1 MKLLLDTCCIIWAVS
16 SPTLLSRTVTSLLEA
31 EDSVVSVSPISS
43 AEIACAVSRGRIKL
57 NRHWK
62 IWFRHYI
69 ELNKWDLIDIDL
81 DIMEEAYS
89 LPEFSHNDP
98 VDRIITATARLN
110 NCTLM
115 TADKKLLDYP
125 HVTTVW

>member
-1 MKLLLDTCCIIWAVS
+1 M
-16 SPTLLSRTVTSLLEA
+16 LESD
-31 EDSVVSVSPISS
+31 DSEISVSPISS
-43 AEIACAVSRGRIKL
+43 AESRGRIKL

-69 ELNKWDLIDIDL
+69 ELNKWDLIDINL
-81 DIMEEAYS
+81 DIIEEAYS

-98 VDRIITATARLN
+98 VDRIITATARLH